1 MFSSVGCWE
10 IPQARTAARAE
21 LGPLG
26 VNSAVLSVGRP
37 LPVYFDQRTLPHR
50 SGWSVWCQ
58 KQTPL

>member
-26 VNSAVLSVGRP
+26 VKMRNPHCEQMFSTLLPTHEVAALQPAAREQEPRGR
-37 LPVYFDQRTLPHR
+37 
-50 SGWSVWCQ
+50 
-58 KQTPL
+58 